1 MSGPWH
7 TRWVLPADNH
17 VHSQWSYDTF
27 GRTSMVAVCERALEL
42 GVPAVAF
49 TEHLDFN
56 AYGPGDAIA
65 TTGIKPGWWD
75 AMRPLDVT
83 GYLAS
88 IEECRHRFPSLRI
101 LSGVEA
107 GEPHLFAGSVDA
119 VLAAGSFD
127 RVLGSLHAL
136 AWEGRQ
142 VNSSSLF
149 RILEPAEVMRRYLA
163 EVVTLVEGSGVFEI
177 LAHLDYPRRHW
188 PAGAG
193 PYAESDFEQEYRA
206 VLRALASS
214 GRVLEVNTFS
224 PLASVT
230 LLRWWREEGGTAVSF
245 GSDAHVASRVGD
257 KFRRA
262 AEIAEAAGFG
272 RGRDPGDFWRC

>member
-1 MSGPWH
+1 
-7 TRWVLPADNH
+7 VLPADNH

-27 GRTSMVAVCERALEL
+27 GRTSMVAECERALEL

-49 TEHLDFN
+49 TEHLDFK

-65 TTGIKPGWWD
+65 AAGIRPGWWD

-163 EVVTLVEGSGVFEI
+163 EVVALVEGSAAFEI

-188 PAGAG
+188 PASAG
-193 PYAESDFEQEYRA
+193 PYAESDFEPEYRA

-224 PLASVT
+224 PLASVA

-262 AEIAEAAGFG
+262 VEIAEAAGFG
-272 RGRDPGDFWRC
+272 RGRDPADFWRC